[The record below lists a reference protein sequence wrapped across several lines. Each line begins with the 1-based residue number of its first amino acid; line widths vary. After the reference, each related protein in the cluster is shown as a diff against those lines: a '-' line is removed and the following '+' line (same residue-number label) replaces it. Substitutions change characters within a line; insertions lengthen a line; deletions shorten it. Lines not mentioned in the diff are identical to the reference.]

1 MYFDE
6 DRSELSA
13 SRRSTTKSLVVTI
26 SRYLLEKLKRSA
38 FATNIGIKFDIIY

>member
-6 DRSELSA
+6 DRSELSV
-13 SRRSTTKSLVVTI
+13 SRKSTTKSLYVTI
-26 SRYLLEKLKRSA
+26 SRYLQKELKRSA